1 MSKKSP
7 GTRRR
12 KYDICIINAC
22 LNIAGS
28 ISASMFGEST
38 DRASAKELNKNS
50 TGNNSYDNRRN
61 RTNITAVE
69 VIS

>member
-7 GTRRR
+7 GTKRK

-28 ISASMFGEST
+28 ISASMFREST
-38 DRASAKELNKNS
+38 DRVSAKGLNKGS
-50 TGNNSYDNRRN
+50 TGNNSYNDRRY

-69 VIS
+69 VTS